1 MSQILTD
8 RVKVFLLIIPINL
21 NFENKIE
28 PPRYHQLEEE
38 EESSE
43 L

>member
-1 MSQILTD
+1 MSHILID
-8 RVKVFLLIIPINL
+8 RVKVFFLIIPINL
-21 NFENKIE
+21 KIENKIE

-38 EESSE
+38 DRSK